1 MSDEIVLVTGGT
13 GFVGSYILRYLLGK
27 GYKVKA
33 LKRSS
38 SPMHLVSDIQNQI
51 DWIEGDILDVPF
63 LDVALKGV
71 DLVFHVA
78 AMISFNPAETKQMMK
93 VNVEGTANIVNA
105 ALCHKIKKLVHVS
118 SIAAIGRKEFQ
129 SHIDEKMSWENS
141 KMNSNYAISKFKA
154 ECEVWRAMQEGL
166 HAVIV
171 NPSVILGA
179 GFWDSGSCKL
189 FEKMWKGLKYYPQ
202 GGTGFV
208 DVRDVAKASVA
219 LMESDISGERYI
231 LNSENCTFRHFFAT
245 TALALKKAPPARKA
259 NPLLIAILWRLDWL
273 SSKLFKTN
281 PLLTKETIRTSRE
294 TYYYSNNKIINDLN
308 FTFNPVDD
316 CINETAKVFLKSKT
330 SNQHFGILPLI

>member
-13 GFVGSYILRYLLGK
+13 GFVGSYLLRYLLGK

-38 SPMHLVSDIQNQI
+38 SPMHLVADIQEQI
-51 DWIEGDILDVPF
+51 DWLEGDILDAPF
-63 LDVALKGV
+63 LDIALKGV

-93 VNVEGTANIVNA
+93 VNVEGTANVVNA
-105 ALCHKIKKLVHVS
+105 ALFNNIKKLVHVS

-129 SHIDEKMSWENS
+129 SHIDEKISWENS

-154 ECEVWRAMQEGL
+154 ECEVWRAIQEGL

-208 DVRDVAKASVA
+208 DVRDVAKVSLA

-231 LNSENCTFRHFFAT
+231 LNSENCSFRDFFT
-245 TALALKKAPPARKA
+245 TAAIALKKTPPAKKA
-259 NPLLIAILWRLDWL
+259 NRFLIAVLWRLDWL

-281 PLLTKETIRTSRE
+281 PLLTKETIRTSKE
-294 TYYYSNNKIINDLN
+294 TYYYNNKKIINDLN
-308 FTFNPVDD
+308 FTFIPVNE
-316 CINETAKVFLKSKT
+316 CINDTAKVFLESKI
-330 SNQHFGILPLI
+330 SKHHFGILPLI